1 MLQTKASSARDE
13 DAFPASVEVA
23 VAVEDGMWPE
33 YADPSYR
40 MPSQIEVLEGG
51 GQDERE
57 QESGGI
63 NRVAI
68 QIERFEGEKLY
79 LGGFRHRSSGLLY
92 HHALTQTPATHILKM
107 KDFSTRRTRDTQ
119 TLEVRTV
126 SVQVSLSPLLLPPL
140 NRGICLICTS
150 FTALSRVRHANGA
163 HRRGSQPWEGSREG
177 IAQVPDCGRGD
188 GNSHPE
194 IN

>member
-1 MLQTKASSARDE
+1 MLQTTASSANDE
-13 DAFPASVEVA
+13 DGFPAGVEVA

-40 MPSQIEVLEGG
+40 MPPQIEVLEGG
-51 GQDERE
+51 GEDDSEGR
-57 QESGGI
+57 GRVN

-79 LGGFRHRSSGLLY
+79 LGGFRHKTTGLLY
-92 HHALTQTPATHILKM
+92 HHALTQTPATHIPKM

-126 SVQVSLSPLLLPPL
+126 SVQVSPFLLL
-140 NRGICLICTS
+140 RVFFTAKTS
-150 FTALSRVRHANGA
+150 FPAALSRVWHANGA
-163 HRRGSQPWEGSREG
+163 YRCGSQPFKGPRES
-177 IAQVPDCGRGD
+177 ISQVSDGR
-188 GNSHPE
+188 
-194 IN
+194 